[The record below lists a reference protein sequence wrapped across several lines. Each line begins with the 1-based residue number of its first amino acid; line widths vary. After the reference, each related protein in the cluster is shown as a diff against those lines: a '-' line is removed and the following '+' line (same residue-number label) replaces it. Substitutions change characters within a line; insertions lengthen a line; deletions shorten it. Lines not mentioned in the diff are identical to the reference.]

1 MIKTRSL
8 PVRLSREERELR
20 ASQLT
25 ETIAKYD
32 QVDGERKAAAAGY
45 KTQIDRLNDE
55 IRKLAGAVRSGLEH
69 RDVEI
74 EERPTS
80 DFTINI
86 YRVDSGDLVDTRSM
100 TDSERDR
107 YAQAV
112 LFARSEKTTEP
123 KPH

>member
-25 ETIAKYD
+25 ETIAKHD

-45 KTQIDRLNDE
+45 KASVDRLNEE
-55 IRKLAGAVRSGLEH
+55 IRKLATAVRSGVEH

-74 EERPTS
+74 EERPTH
-80 DFTINI
+80 DFMINV
-86 YRVDSGDLVDTRSM
+86 YRIDTEELVDTRSM
-100 TDSERDR
+100 TDSERDKF
-107 YAQAV
+107 AQAA
-112 LFARSEKTTEP
+112 LFARVEREP
-123 KPH
+123 KAH

>member
-1 MIKTRSL
+1 MIKTMSL

-25 ETIAKYD
+25 ESIAKHD

-45 KTQIDRLNDE
+45 KTQIDSLNE
-55 IRKLAGAVRSGLEH
+55 QIRKLAGAVRSGVEH

-80 DFTINI
+80 DFMINI
-86 YRVDSGDLVDTRSM
+86 YRTDSGALVDTRSM

-107 YAQAV
+107 FAQTM
-112 LFARSEKTTEP
+112 LFARSEKGSEP
-123 KPH
+123 KSH